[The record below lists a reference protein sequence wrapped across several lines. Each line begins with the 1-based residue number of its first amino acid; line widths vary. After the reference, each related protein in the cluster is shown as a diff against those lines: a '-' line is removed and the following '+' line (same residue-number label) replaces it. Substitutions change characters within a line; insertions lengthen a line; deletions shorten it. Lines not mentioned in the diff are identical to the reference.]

1 MTWLTRTFSALWG
14 YLAAALAGVLAIL
27 AALAYARSQGR
38 QGERSRAKELDR
50 ERANQIRDAVDAAR
64 RGGGLQPDDRGYR
77 D

>member
-1 MTWLTRTFSALWG
+1 MILARIKLW
-14 YLAAALAGVLAIL
+14 AAAIGAAIL
-27 AALAYARSQGR
+27 AVLALMAKSRRDGR
-38 QGERSRAKELDR
+38 LRERTIAQENDR